1 MGIGKAALGEFVGT
15 FTLIFIGAGAGS
27 LTAEQGG
34 SLLGVA
40 LAHGIALMVIIYTW
54 GKVSGAHVNPAV
66 TLGVLA
72 GGGISIPKAVVYWI
86 VQLAGAAAAA
96 FLLAYLLGPN
106 PKSLGET
113 TGSLTEV
120 DHVKTIVLEG
130 VLTFFLV
137 AAVLSLGVAGNFG
150 NAVGL
155 GIGLVL
161 AMDILFGGPLTGAS
175 MNPARTFGPALAMGH
190 FSYLWM
196 YVVGP
201 GGGALVAGLF
211 YRALFLPASVA
222 VTGGIDEDSAR
233 VRRWNEEEG
242 VKAKG

>member
-15 FTLIFIGAGAGS
+15 FTLIFIGAGTGAISDQGAG
-27 LTAEQGG
+27 LV
-34 SLLGVA
+34 GVA

-86 VQLAGAAAAA
+86 VQLAGRSGGRVS
-96 FLLAYLLGPN
+96 LGVSVGAESWG
-106 PKSLGET
+106 KSLGET
-113 TGSLTEV
+113 TGSLTNV
-120 DHVKTIVLEG
+120 DHVKTIVLEA

-155 GIGLVL
+155 GIGFVL

-201 GGGALVAGLF
+201 GIGGLVAGLF
-211 YRALFLPASVA
+211 YRALFLPAKVA
-222 VTGGIDEDSAR
+222 VTGGIDKDSAR
-233 VRRWNEEEG
+233 VRRWNEDEG
-242 VKAKG
+242 VKG